1 MPYYT
6 TSHSTKKRPTYR
18 KGPSDHLPSAHKRRP
33 RKPGAQYLRHS
44 QGFGRRSSRQMNK
57 RRPANSRRPYAF
69 IAVGCALLFFIA
81 SLIWYANRSVDITL
95 NGDTVKA
102 RINSSLEQLITDQG
116 LEPTPGKLLAVDDSV
131 LDKRGGERVS
141 VKLNGK
147 QVDDDKLLD
156 TKLQEHDE
164 VEVANGRDEYE
175 PHEVQATT
183 IAPQLVV
190 KGSGAIEYVTT
201 WGVPGRSEV
210 WTGKTSGKIQD
221 RGVLKEAVD
230 CVVTRRSVSP
240 DVKGKQYVA
249 LTFDEGP
256 SEYTE
261 QIVRILKEKKASATF
276 FLSGDAVEAHPA
288 AAKAI
293 ADAGFEIGSNSYED
307 KGLAELTAP
316 EARKQLE
323 DGFSAIEKATGVR
336 TALLRAPFAA
346 FNEQNWADAMD
357 MVGAVVSWNV
367 DSGDWLVPGADAVV
381 QSVLDSVS
389 DGSIVLLTDG
399 ASTGKQAVEA
409 LPSLIDELRAAGY
422 EVVGLSELIATDHDL
437 VDELP
442 SASTVSMP
450 EDAVLPTVAK
460 EEE

>member
-1 MPYYT
+1 
-6 TSHSTKKRPTYR
+6 
-18 KGPSDHLPSAHKRRP
+18 
-33 RKPGAQYLRHS
+33 
-44 QGFGRRSSRQMNK
+44 MNR

-156 TKLQEHDE
+156 TKLQERDE
-164 VEVANGRDEYE
+164 VEVASGRDEYE

-183 IAPQLVV
+183 IAPRLVV

-276 FLSGDAVEAHPA
+276 FLSGDEVEAHPA

-307 KGLAELTAP
+307 KSLAELTAS

-346 FNEQNWADAMD
+346 FSEQNWADAMD

-422 EVVGLSELIATDHDL
+422 EVVGLSELIATDPDL
-437 VDELP
+437 ADEL
-442 SASTVSMP
+442 SSTSTVSMP

>member
-1 MPYYT
+1 
-6 TSHSTKKRPTYR
+6 
-18 KGPSDHLPSAHKRRP
+18 
-33 RKPGAQYLRHS
+33 
-44 QGFGRRSSRQMNK
+44 MNG

-116 LEPTPGKLLAVDDSV
+116 IEPTPGKLLAVDDSV

-147 QVDDDKLLD
+147 QVDDDKLID
-156 TKLQEHDE
+156 TKLQERDE

-183 IAPQLVV
+183 IAPRLVV

-276 FLSGDAVEAHPA
+276 FLSGDAVEAHPG

-307 KGLAELTAP
+307 KSLAELTAP

-346 FNEQNWADAMD
+346 FSEQNWADAMD
-357 MVGAVVSWNV
+357 IVGAVVSWNV

-422 EVVGLSELIATDHDL
+422 EVVGLSELIATDPDL
-437 VDELP
+437 ADELP

>member
-1 MPYYT
+1 
-6 TSHSTKKRPTYR
+6 
-18 KGPSDHLPSAHKRRP
+18 
-33 RKPGAQYLRHS
+33 
-44 QGFGRRSSRQMNK
+44 MNG

-116 LEPTPGKLLAVDDSV
+116 IEPTPGKLLAVDDSV

-147 QVDDDKLLD
+147 QVDDDKLID
-156 TKLQEHDE
+156 TKLQERDE

-183 IAPQLVV
+183 IAPRLVV

-276 FLSGDAVEAHPA
+276 FLSGDAVEAHPG

-307 KGLAELTAP
+307 KSLAELTAP

-346 FNEQNWADAMD
+346 FSEQNWADAMD

-399 ASTGKQAVEA
+399 VSTGKQAVEA

-422 EVVGLSELIATDHDL
+422 EVVGLSELIATDPDL
-437 VDELP
+437 ADELP

-460 EEE
+460 EGE